1 MSKNIEIERKFLVS
15 SSDYKCQAYGHEDI
29 IQGYLSSIP
38 QRTVRVRIKG
48 DNASLTI
55 KGEGNESG
63 ATRFE
68 WEKEISVEDARN
80 LINLCEPGIIDKTRY
95 LIKNNKHVFE
105 VDEFHGENQGLT
117 IAEIEL
123 NNEDEVFQKP
133 SWLGKEVTGQVQYY
147 NASLIKN
154 PYKNWNK
161 K

>member
-38 QRTVRVRIKG
+38 QRTVRIRIKG
-48 DNASLTI
+48 DNAFLTI

-133 SWLGKEVTGQVQYY
+133 SWLGKEVTGQAQYY